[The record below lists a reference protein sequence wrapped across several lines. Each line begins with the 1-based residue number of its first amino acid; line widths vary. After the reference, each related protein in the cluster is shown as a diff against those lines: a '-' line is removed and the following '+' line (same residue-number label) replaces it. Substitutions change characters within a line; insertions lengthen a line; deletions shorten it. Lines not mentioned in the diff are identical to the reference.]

1 MIRIAL
7 ATMRLRPLKLPP
19 DIPGRIWLSAM
30 PGRYESWAHFLADAD
45 EAQLTEIVCL
55 TPLHEIAGVSPI
67 YGAALDAGGLPFR
80 WRHLPMHNF
89 GLAMRADPF
98 REGIEQLA
106 TSVKGGERIL
116 LHCAAGIGRTGTAA
130 ACLLKRL
137 GVPGARAVQHVRDAG
152 SNPES
157 ALQSGLIDSF

>member
-1 MIRIAL
+1 
-7 ATMRLRPLKLPP
+7 MRLRPLVLPSE
-19 DIPGRIWLSAM
+19 IPGRVWLSAM
-30 PGRYESWAHFLADAD
+30 PARAERWEHFLADAH

-55 TPLHEIAGVSPI
+55 TPWHEIASVSPS
-67 YGAALDAGGLPFR
+67 YGAALEAGGLPFR
-80 WRHLPMHNF
+80 WRNLPMHNF

-98 REGIEQLA
+98 REGIDQLA
-106 TSVKGGERIL
+106 TSVEGGERIL

-137 GVPGARAVQHVRDAG
+137 GVPSARAMQHVRDAG

-157 ALQSGLIDSF
+157 ALQSDLIDSF